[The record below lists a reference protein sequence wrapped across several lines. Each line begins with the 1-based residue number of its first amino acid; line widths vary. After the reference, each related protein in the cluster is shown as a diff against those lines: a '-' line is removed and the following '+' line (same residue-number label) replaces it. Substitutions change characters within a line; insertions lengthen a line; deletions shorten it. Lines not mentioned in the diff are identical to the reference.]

1 MEIKTDSRDTPS
13 SSEESDSSSES
24 ESESE
29 SESKSEEERKPRI
42 DTDEHHKLTE
52 DEKQW
57 ESAGHFQP
65 KKLNITLMANFQQA
79 RRDDGGFKPAP
90 KKTQEISHEMP
101 KAAPRESP
109 REEVSEP
116 SEPQMDVIEV
126 EEIRYVF
133 SVWYLIFQKEPS
145 LQNTFANL
153 PSIFNWANQDQ
164 EKISNF
170 VKEN

>member
-65 KKLNITLMANFQQA
+65 KKLNIALMANFQQA

-133 SVWYLIFQKEPS
+133 SV
-145 LQNTFANL
+145 
-153 PSIFNWANQDQ
+153 
-164 EKISNF
+164 
-170 VKEN
+170 

>member
-52 DEKQW
+52 GEKQW

-65 KKLNITLMANFQQA
+65 KKLNIALMANFQQA
-79 RRDDGGFKPAP
+79 RADDGGFKPAP

-101 KAAPRESP
+101 KAAPQASP

-116 SEPQMDVIEV
+116 SEPLMDVIEV

-133 SVWYLIFQKEPS
+133 LCLIFDFPEGALSPEYI
-145 LQNTFANL
+145 ANL
-153 PSIFNWANQDQ
+153 PFYFQLSKSRLRKNLKFR
-164 EKISNF
+164 
-170 VKEN
+170 